1 MIRAWLACLVAST
14 LPAAPDP
21 PLALPAAE
29 AEQVR
34 QALRATA
41 QEEAA
46 EIASDMDLWLM
57 YGPG

>member
-14 LPAAPDP
+14 LPAE
-21 PLALPAAE
+21 E

-34 QALRATA
+34 QALPAPA
-41 QEEAA
+41 QEETA